1 MKYFS
6 ALFALLLCTVLP
18 AQTQRSLGASE
29 ADFWRDF
36 SKLYAEFLPKKESD
50 EDLLSLKS
58 VYDDPSWEH
67 RAAFQDLTR
76 EMLRKRI
83 VDAQT
88 WSECLK
94 LAIGWYSNA
103 SDQAQARWWA
113 ETAELVQK
121 SSRAALSEYLHTAA
135 GMSVGFGSP
144 PMRVSAFLRRV
155 PCAGNWNLATLP

>member
-36 SKLYAEFLPKKESD
+36 SKLYAEFLPKKEAD

-58 VYDDPSWEH
+58 VYDDPSWVH

-113 ETAELVQK
+113 ETSELVQK

-135 GMSVGFGSP
+135 GMSVGFSSP
-144 PMRVSAFLRRV
+144 NARLRLFE
-155 PCAGNWNLATLP
+155 AGPLRW